1 MSNAFDVTVGT
12 VYDLAYGGGTNPR
25 YGLITLT
32 STTLEWADVDDTA
45 TPSST
50 NDSLTFTKR

>member
-32 STTLEWADVDDTA
+32 STTLQWAEVDSTA
-45 TPSST
+45 TPSSM
-50 NDSLTFTKR
+50 DDALKFTKR